1 MADDKSYYTLISSPV
16 VKRFWGQG
24 RLLPFCNS
32 INTEYD
38 SRRGLT
44 EYLAFALAQMLKDFC
59 QILPITLV
67 QKTNTKCEINENP
80 NKITCT

>member
-16 VKRFWGQG
+16 VKHFWGQG
-24 RLLPFCNS
+24 RLLPCCNS

-44 EYLAFALAQMLKDFC
+44 EYLAFALAQMLKDF
-59 QILPITLV
+59 
-67 QKTNTKCEINENP
+67 
-80 NKITCT
+80 